1 MKAKLVIISFA
12 ALALAGCG
20 SYKGLQ
26 NAGQFQAEVL
36 TYGADVS
43 TNVATGGVGL
53 TLGKKQAVLS
63 YNSNVWTDGDGQVRE
78 IGSRYGDGA
87 VEDSRSMFA
96 GDNMQIDSGSTGA
109 AIGGGKVTSF
119 GPAAFIAAC
128 QLGAVVSAG
137 NTGEYCMEAMTRT
150 K

>member
-1 MKAKLVIISFA
+1 MRTFI
-12 ALALAGCG
+12 ALIALTLLTACG

-53 TLGKKQAVLS
+53 TLGKKQALLS
-63 YNSNVWTDGDGQVRE
+63 YNSNVWTDGDGAVRE
-78 IGSRYGDGA
+78 IGSTYGDGA
-87 VEDSRSMFA
+87 VQDSRSMFT
-96 GDNMQIDSGSTGA
+96 GDNMQIDGGANGA

-128 QLGAVVSAG
+128 QLGAVVAEG
-137 NTGEYCMEAMTRT
+137 NTGEYCMAAMT
-150 K
+150 KAQ